1 MAAALTVTGAKA
13 VDRIESAAESL
24 SDSAFNPVPGLSEN
38 YAGDKGS
45 LQQVINVPAGSFV

>member
-13 VDRIESAAESL
+13 VGRIESAAESL
-24 SDSAFNPVPGLSEN
+24 SDSAFNPVPGLGEN

-45 LQQVINVPAGSFV
+45 IQNVINVPAGSFV